1 MSPRRP
7 VKGRLVSHGVAGMA
21 VAAVTRAVAGMAV
34 AAVTRAVAGMAVAA
48 AIWCGRR
55 GNRLLPAC
63 VGLA

>member
-1 MSPRRP
+1 
-7 VKGRLVSHGVAGMA
+7 
-21 VAAVTRAVAGMAV
+21 VAGMAV